1 MGRKTTRATVRA
13 RVFRPTMP
21 ARAAATLVQA
31 AKIAMRTGLNVPAVL
46 RSSKRRWLVVALA
59 EDAKVF
65 GQCAHALRA
74 ERLHRPLECALP
86 SSRRR
91 PTAWTIWPSDARPA
105 NSCRRH
111 R

>member
-21 ARAAATLVQA
+21 ARAATLVQA

-74 ERLHRPLECALP
+74 ALP
-86 SSRRR
+86 VRL
-91 PTAWTIWPSDARPA
+91 
-105 NSCRRH
+105 C
-111 R
+111 